1 VTLCALCGR
10 GLSGS
15 STVLTVDTG
24 KPGERSL
31 DFCSDASGCRRA
43 AFDRFV
49 SMRGRNMPI
58 PTSYAVVADVLGN
71 MAESVASRD
80 SFEGSIEYL
89 MPDVPEWAQRG
100 EPRPEGFE
108 DVEVL
113 MRCSYRIGNSMGQG
127 GLRVYGSINETS
139 EAAP

>member
-1 VTLCALCGR
+1 
-10 GLSGS
+10 
-15 STVLTVDTG
+15 
-24 KPGERSL
+24 
-31 DFCSDASGCRRA
+31 
-43 AFDRFV
+43 
-49 SMRGRNMPI
+49 MPI